1 MNTNKIY
8 ITGVSGTGKTTLAKL
23 LIKRGINAYSI
34 DEIPG
39 LCHWVNKINSQVVDH
54 EAKLDRAFINSHSW
68 ICDIKQLK
76 NLISQQGLVVVLGL
90 ADNQNE
96 FLPLFDKVILLQC
109 RPETFLKRIIER
121 KDNVFGQ
128 DETSQEYLRDFYK
141 KFENK
146 VLKNGAAT
154 INVEE
159 SIGNVIDKVI
169 RKINQIKL
177 EDLGYSEFFEKSRKS
192 MGLEGFLVARVIAEH
207 KGSYRVKNETGEYM
221 AKVTG
226 KQVFNAKSREDYPAV
241 GDFVAITVLDSE
253 RAVIEAVLPRKT
265 IIKRQQTGKNEI
277 QIIASNIDTAFIV
290 EAVDRDYNLNRL
302 ERYFAIASTSNIEVV
317 IILNKIDL
325 ISKEN
330 LEIKLTEIKQRFP
343 GVVVITTSNI
353 SDTGLT
359 ELKEFIKKGITYS
372 FLGSSGV
379 GKSSLINK
387 LLGVNTLRTEDIS
400 LYSGRGKHITTSREM
415 YFLPALRSLGEV
427 VGGIVIDN
435 PGMREVGVTESTA
448 SIDAVFEEIT
458 ALARECKYSDC
469 THTHEPG
476 CAVLEAVNDGKLDR
490 DKYKNFLNLKKET
503 GFNKLTAL
511 EKREKNKKFGK
522 FIKKAKQDL
531 KRYGM

>member
-1 MNTNKIY
+1 MENKI
-8 ITGVSGTGKTTLAKL
+8 T
-23 LIKRGINAYSI
+23 
-34 DEIPG
+34 
-39 LCHWVNKINSQVVDH
+39 
-54 EAKLDRAFINSHSW
+54 
-68 ICDIKQLK
+68 
-76 NLISQQGLVVVLGL
+76 
-90 ADNQNE
+90 
-96 FLPLFDKVILLQC
+96 
-109 RPETFLKRIIER
+109 
-121 KDNVFGQ
+121 
-128 DETSQEYLRDFYK
+128 
-141 KFENK
+141 
-146 VLKNGAAT
+146 
-154 INVEE
+154 
-159 SIGNVIDKVI
+159 
-169 RKINQIKL
+169 L
-177 EDLGYSEFFEKSRKS
+177 EDLGYGEFFEAGRKAL
-192 MGLEGFLVARVIAEH
+192 GLEGFLVARVIAEH
-207 KGSYRVKNETGEYM
+207 KGSYRVKNENGEYI

-241 GDFVAITVLDSE
+241 GDWVAVTVLDSE
-253 RAVIEAVLPRKT
+253 RAVINAVLPRKT
-265 IIKRQQTGKNEI
+265 IIKRQQTGKSEI

-325 ISKEN
+325 ISKED
-330 LEIKLTEIKQRFP
+330 LEKKLAEIKQRFP

-359 ELKEFIKKGITYS
+359 ELKEFIKKGVTYS

-415 YFLPALRSLGEV
+415 YFLKNLNPDRSIGATSI
-427 VGGIVIDN
+427 GAGSDAMIGAGSDAMIGAGIVIDN

-476 CAVLEAVNDGKLDR
+476 CAVLTAVNDGKLDR
-490 DKYKNFLNLKKET
+490 DKYNNYLNLKKET
-503 GFNKLTAL
+503 EFNKLTAL

-531 KRYGM
+531 KRYGI

>member
-1 MNTNKIY
+1 MS
-8 ITGVSGTGKTTLAKL
+8 TG
-23 LIKRGINAYSI
+23 
-34 DEIPG
+34 E
-39 LCHWVNKINSQVVDH
+39 
-54 EAKLDRAFINSHSW
+54 
-68 ICDIKQLK
+68 IKQ
-76 NLISQQGLVVVLGL
+76 I
-90 ADNQNE
+90 
-96 FLPLFDKVILLQC
+96 
-109 RPETFLKRIIER
+109 T
-121 KDNVFGQ
+121 
-128 DETSQEYLRDFYK
+128 
-141 KFENK
+141 
-146 VLKNGAAT
+146 
-154 INVEE
+154 
-159 SIGNVIDKVI
+159 
-169 RKINQIKL
+169 L
-177 EDLGYSEFFEKSRKS
+177 EDLGYGEFFENHRRLL
-192 MGLEGFLVARVIAEH
+192 GLEGFLVARVIAEH
-207 KGSYRVKNETGEYM
+207 KGSYRVKNENGEYI

-241 GDFVAITVLDSE
+241 GDWVAITVLDSE
-253 RAVIEAVLPRKT
+253 RAVINAVLPRKT
-265 IIKRQQTGKNEI
+265 IIKRQQTGKSEI

-325 ISKEN
+325 ISKED
-330 LEIKLTEIKQRFP
+330 LEKKLTELNLRFP

-359 ELKEFIKKGITYS
+359 ELKEFIKKGVTYS

-415 YFLPALRSLGEV
+415 YFLPVLRSLGEV
-427 VGGIVIDN
+427 VSDVAIVIDN

-458 ALARECKYSDC
+458 AFARECKYSDC

-476 CAVLEAVNDGKLDR
+476 CAVLTAVNAGILDK
-490 DKYKNFLNLKKET
+490 DKYNNYLNLKKET
-503 GFNKLTAL
+503 EFNKLTAL

-531 KRYGM
+531 KRYGL